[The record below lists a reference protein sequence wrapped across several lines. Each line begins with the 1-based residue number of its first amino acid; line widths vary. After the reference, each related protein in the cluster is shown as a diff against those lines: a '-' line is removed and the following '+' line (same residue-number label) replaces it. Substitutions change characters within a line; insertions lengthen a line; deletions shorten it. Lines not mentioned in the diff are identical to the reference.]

1 MRPNITISIPEP
13 FLPLDEYCR
22 RTSMKRST
30 AMLMIS
36 DGRLPIREKTQAR
49 GLIEVNM
56 ADLTIQALSACRI
69 ALNP

>member
-1 MRPNITISIPEP
+1 MRANITISIPEP

-22 RTSMKRST
+22 RTNLSKST

-36 DGRLPIREKTQAR
+36 DGRLPVRKKTQGR

-56 ADLTIQALSACRI
+56 ADLTVQALAACRI
-69 ALNP
+69 ALNH

>member
-13 FLPLDEYCR
+13 FLPLDEYCS
-22 RTSMKRST
+22 RTNLNKST

-36 DGRLPIREKTQAR
+36 DGRLPIRQKTQAR

-56 ADLTIQALSACRI
+56 ADLTIQALSACSI
-69 ALNP
+69 NLNH